1 MLGRSLL
8 SNLLKRAMGHIS
20 SLAVIRWERCDCG
33 RRTMIRCAWL
43 LALESKLT
51 VQYSSTT
58 IQAHK
63 GSISALGA
71 STGSGPLVGHIL
83 TGGSDGL
90 IKLWDLSAGKPEVK
104 QTIDLKGKLPLDLQV
119 ASLPGS
125 SGTPYHRS
133 GWTEL
138 TI

>member
-1 MLGRSLL
+1 VLG
-8 SNLLKRAMGHIS
+8 
-20 SLAVIRWERCDCG
+20 
-33 RRTMIRCAWL
+33 
-43 LALESKLT
+43 LELT
-51 VQYSSTT
+51 VQYSSTS

-71 STGSGPLVGHIL
+71 PSGSGPLAGHIL

-90 IKLWDLSAGKPEVK
+90 IKLWDLSTSKPEVK

-125 SGTPYHRS
+125 SGALYHRFA
-133 GWTEL
+133 WMTL
-138 TI
+138 TL